1 MWIFSSFLRFELI
14 LLTIKFHFHFFL
26 SSFWRVSLGEAEK
39 RVWINDSTTIFPWD
53 FSISRAEF
61 VEPRALHS
69 KVGRTEIMKSRT
81 RLLKHK
87 ARWKIERK
95 SQRHEK
101 YSGLTNTKLR
111 FSMRF
116 SRGARDKGWKAKS
129 SKVNELRET
138 RRFWMLKLG
147 QIASWKLG
155 TSRCY
160 YGNQFQRFSRL
171 SVKVFPSNISIIF
184 TTLWI
189 RDRNFMPFSRPS
201 LAFWRPFY
209 TFTSTQLYSL

>member
-1 MWIFSSFLRFELI
+1 MWIFFFFFSAFRINFTNNKVSLSFFS
-14 LLTIKFHFHFFL
+14 FFFL
-26 SSFWRVSLGEAEK
+26 ESFSRWSRK
-39 RVWINDSTTIFPWD
+39 RVWISDSPTIFPWD
-53 FSISRAEF
+53 FSISRAGF

-155 TSRCY
+155 TSRFY

-171 SVKVFPSNISIIF
+171 SVKVFSVQHFNYFHDSVNPWSKFHAFRSAIARILEAF
-184 TTLWI
+184 LHFHFDATL
-189 RDRNFMPFSRPS
+189 
-201 LAFWRPFY
+201 
-209 TFTSTQLYSL
+209 